1 MNISAFFHGGCKDEQ
16 KTGLIQTPLSIKSL
30 INMTYFF
37 YPKWSHRL
45 SKIIETFKG
54 KGSYFALV
62 GQNPAAYTRKA
73 GAALRAQLTL
83 PQSG

>member
-1 MNISAFFHGGCKDEQ
+1 MAVAKMSRKQAYFK
-16 KTGLIQTPLSIKSL
+16 LSIYQ
-30 INMTYFF
+30 IFDQHDIFF

-45 SKIIETFKG
+45 SKIIETFEG
-54 KGSYFALV
+54 KGSYFALF

-73 GAALRAQLTL
+73 SATLRARLTL